1 MLVYL
6 YEVRNKNLQ
15 CHQAAGFH
23 SRVSAVC
30 VSSYL
35 KSLYKDVFC
44 LFLLNANISDYNYLV
59 VSNEYDKNLTYLTL
73 SDHMNTFTPTM
84 SDNRTSTPESQP
96 SYTAPLNG
104 VVVDV
109 DVDP

>member
-15 CHQAAGFH
+15 CHQAFTLM
-23 SRVSAVC
+23 SVLFVC
-30 VSSYL
+30 LHILNLYL
-35 KSLYKDVFC
+35 KMFFAC
-44 LFLLNANISDYNYLV
+44 FFEMPIISDYNYLV
-59 VSNEYDKNLTYLTL
+59 VSNEYDKNITYLTL
-73 SDHMNTFTPTM
+73 SDHMNTHYATR

-96 SYTAPLNG
+96 SYTAPLNE